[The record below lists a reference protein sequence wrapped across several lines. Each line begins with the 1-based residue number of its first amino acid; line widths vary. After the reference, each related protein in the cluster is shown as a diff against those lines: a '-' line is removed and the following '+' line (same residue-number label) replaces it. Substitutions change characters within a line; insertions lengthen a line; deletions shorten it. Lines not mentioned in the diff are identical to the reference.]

1 MKEIKDK
8 THKREEGRIE
18 TMDLMLFVGG
28 GG

>member
-18 TMDLMLFVGG
+18 TMDLMLFVDGDG
-28 GG
+28 

>member
-18 TMDLMLFVGG
+18 TTDLMLFVDGG
-28 GG
+28 G